1 MIYCFDIDN
10 TLCTTNGND
19 YENSKPIGFVIEEIN
34 RLYDQGNTIKIF
46 TARGCVSKVDHAI
59 FTKNQLKKWGV
70 LYHELIMNHKPH
82 FDLLID
88 DRCIN
93 VDRWKKKLE
102 PKYIGFAAGA
112 FDLIHPGYIKMFKD
126 AKTVCNHLVV
136 GLQTD
141 PTIDRPYKDKP
152 IQNVQERV
160 EILESIKYVDEVII
174 YETERDLY
182 KLLKKTKPHVR
193 ILGSDYYGHNYVGND
208 LGIKIHWHQRL
219 HTWSSTELKKKIYK
233 DMDRK
238 VREGNND
245 NKS

>member
-19 YENSKPIGFVIEEIN
+19 YENSKPIGFVIKEIN

-46 TARGCVSKVDHAI
+46 TARGCVSKVDHTI

-70 LYHELIMNHKPH
+70 QYHELIMNHKPH

-93 VDRWKKKLE
+93 VGRWKKKLE
-102 PKYIGFAAGA
+102 PKYRGFIAGA

-126 AKTVCNHLVV
+126 AKTVCNHLII

-141 PTIDRPYKDKP
+141 PTLDRPYKDKP

-160 EILESIKYVDEVII
+160 EILESIKYVDEIVI
-174 YETERDLY
+174 YETEKDLHN
-182 KLLKKTKPHVR
+182 LLIKINPDVR
-193 ILGSDYYGHNYVGND
+193 ILGSDYRGRNYNGVD
-208 LGIKIHWHQRL
+208 LNIPIHWHTRE
-219 HTWSSTELKKKIYK
+219 HGWSSSQLKEKIRKK
-233 DMDRK
+233 
-238 VREGNND
+238 
-245 NKS
+245 